1 MFQTPNPGA
10 VGEINLNR
18 QRHAIITGGGTGIG
32 AACAEHLTH
41 SGWNVTCIG
50 LERKDPWPD
59 GIDFCALD
67 VSDNAEVERFLKN
80 TGPIDGL
87 VNCAGTILHDALE
100 FTTSGF
106 NQVVGVNLNA
116 VNHVTLAALPALKA
130 AKGAVVNIA
139 SMWSQFG
146 SSRNPAY
153 SASKGGISALT
164 RSHAVA
170 FAPHGIRVNA
180 VAPGW
185 IETKLASNAMKN
197 PERSSA
203 IMSRIALGRWGQ
215 PEDVAKVVGFLLSE
229 DAQYVT
235 GVILPVDGGYSIT

>member
-1 MFQTPNPGA
+1 MD
-10 VGEINLNR
+10 R
-18 QRHAIITGGGTGIG
+18 RRHAIITGGGTGIG
-32 AACAEHLTH
+32 AACALNLNN
-41 SGWNVTCIG
+41 SNWSVTCIG
-50 LERKDPWPD
+50 LEKKEPWPA

-67 VSDNAEVERFLKN
+67 VSDSAAVEQFFEK

-87 VNCAGTILHDALE
+87 INCAGTILHDSLE
-100 FTTSGF
+100 FTTAGF

-116 VNHVTLAALPALKA
+116 VNHVTLAALPSLKA
-130 AKGAVVNIA
+130 AKGSVVNIA

-197 PERSSA
+197 PERSTA

-215 PEDVAKVVGFLLSE
+215 PEDVARVVSFLLSE
-229 DAQYVT
+229 DAGYVT